1 MTCRMMNIWWLKSK
15 PATNT
20 CKQRRLLKPIYLWKK
35 KTSLYKLDLKRL
47 KHAPES
53 GVGLSVFIYTANSK
67 P

>member
-1 MTCRMMNIWWLKSK
+1 MMVKSK

-20 CKQRRLLKPIYLWKK
+20 CKQRRLLKPVYLFKK
-35 KTSLYKLDLKRL
+35 KKNLHKLDLKRL

-53 GVGLSVFIYTANSK
+53 AVGLSVFIYTPNSK

>member
-1 MTCRMMNIWWLKSK
+1 MMVKSK

-20 CKQRRLLKPIYLWKK
+20 CEQRRLLKPVDLLKK
-35 KTSLYKLDLKRL
+35 KNLYKLDLKRL

-53 GVGLSVFIYTANSK
+53 GVGLSVFIYTPNSK

>member
-1 MTCRMMNIWWLKSK
+1 MAKSK

-20 CKQRRLLKPIYLWKK
+20 CEQGRLLKPIYLWKK
-35 KTSLYKLDLKRL
+35 IYLYNLDLKRL

-53 GVGLSVFIYTANSK
+53 GEGLSVFIYTPNSK